1 MNAAGILQIVVYC
14 AVLLATALP
23 LGLYLARIYDGQKTW
38 LSPVLNPIERGIL
51 ALCGVR
57 RDQEQHWTAYA
68 ISLLIFNLVTLLA
81 LYAILR
87 LQAYLPFN
95 PAGETAMTPDL
106 AFNTAVSFTTNTN
119 WQSYGGESTLS
130 YFSQMAGLA
139 VHNFTSAAT
148 GLCVAVALIRG
159 FSRRSTKTLG
169 NFYVDLVRGIVHV
182 LLPLAILF
190 TLFLVWQGV
199 PQNVD
204 AYVSATTLD
213 GGATQTIAQ
222 GPVASQTAIKL
233 LGTNGGGFFNANS
246 AHPYENPTPLSNFGQ
261 MWSIVVIS
269 GALVFAFGKLVKD
282 FRQGRALFIAMSI
295 MMVIGVGLCYWAE
308 SSGNPLF
315 EPLGVDQVATDVNPG
330 GNMEGKELR
339 FGIANSALFATV
351 TTDTSCGAVNAM
363 LDSFTPLG
371 GLVPLFNMMLSEVIF
386 GGVGAGLHGMIVFVI
401 LTVFIAG
408 LMVGRT
414 PEYLGKKMEAKE
426 VKLAVLVILVF
437 PLSILGLGA
446 LSVILPAGTAAISAA
461 GPHGLTEALYA
472 YTSATANNG
481 SAFAGFSG
489 NTLYHNTMLSIA
501 MLLGRFIVIVPTLAI
516 AGSVAAKKLVPPS
529 AGTFPTHGTLF
540 IGLLIAIVV
549 VVGGLTFFP
558 FIALGPL
565 VEHLSLVAGTSF

>member
-1 MNAAGILQIVVYC
+1 MNAAGILQIVVFC
-14 AVLLATALP
+14 VLLVATAIP
-23 LGLYLARIYDGQKTW
+23 LGLYMARVYDGQRTW
-38 LSPVLNPIERGIL
+38 LTPVLGPIERAIL
-51 ALCGVR
+51 AVCGVR

-68 ISLLIFNLVTLLA
+68 ISLLIFNLVTLLV
-81 LYAILR
+81 LYAMLR
-87 LQAYLPFN
+87 LQGFLPFN
-95 PAGETAMTPDL
+95 PAGQAAMSPDL

-119 WQSYGGESTLS
+119 WQNYGGESTLS

-148 GLCVAVALIRG
+148 GLCVAIALIRG
-159 FSRRSTKTLG
+159 FARRSTKTVG

-182 LLPLAILF
+182 LLPAAILF

-199 PQNVD
+199 PQNLD
-204 AYVSATTLD
+204 AYTAAVGLE
-213 GGATQTIAQ
+213 GANQTIAQ

-246 AHPYENPTPLSNFGQ
+246 AHPFENPTPLSNFLQ
-261 MWSIVVIS
+261 MWSIVVLS
-269 GALVFAFGKLVKD
+269 AALLFAFGKLVKD
-282 FRQGRALFIAMSI
+282 FRQGRALFIAMGV
-295 MMVIGVGLCYWAE
+295 MMVVGIGLCYWAE
-308 SSGNPLF
+308 SAGNPLF
-315 EPLGVDQVATDVNPG
+315 APLGVDQMTSDVNPG

-351 TTDTSCGAVNAM
+351 TTDTSCGAVNSM

-386 GGVGAGLHGMIVFVI
+386 GGVGAGLHGMVVFVI

-426 VKLAVLVILVF
+426 IKLAVLIILVF
-437 PLSILGLGA
+437 PISVLGLGA
-446 LSVILPAGTAAISAA
+446 LTLMLPAGAAAISAP

-489 NTLYHNTMLSIA
+489 NTPYQNSMLAIA

-529 AGTFPTHGTLF
+529 SGTFPTHGTLF
-540 IGLLIAIVV
+540 IGLLIGVVV

-558 FIALGPL
+558 FIALGPV
-565 VEHLSLVAGTSF
+565 VEHLSLAAGTSF

>member
-1 MNAAGILQIVVYC
+1 MNAAGITQIVLFC
-14 AVLLATALP
+14 VLLAATAIP
-23 LGLYLARIYDGQKTW
+23 LGLYLARVYEGERTW
-38 LSPVLNPIERGIL
+38 LSPVLAPIERAIL
-51 ALCGVR
+51 AVCGVR

-68 ISLLIFNLVTLLA
+68 VSLLIFNLVTLLA

-87 LQAYLPFN
+87 LQGFLPFN
-95 PAGETAMTPDL
+95 PAGQGAMSADL

-119 WQSYGGESTLS
+119 WQNYGGESTLS
-130 YFSQMAGLA
+130 YFSQMAGLT

-148 GLCVAVALIRG
+148 GLCVAIALIRG
-159 FSRRSTKTLG
+159 FSRRSAKTIG
-169 NFYVDLVRGIVHV
+169 NFYVDLVRGVVHV
-182 LLPLAILF
+182 LLPAAILF

-199 PQNVD
+199 PQN
-204 AYVSATTLD
+204 LD
-213 GGATQTIAQ
+213 GYTAAVGLEGVSQTIAQ

-233 LGTNGGGFFNANS
+233 LGTNGGGFFNVNS
-246 AHPYENPTPLSNFGQ
+246 AHPFENPTPLSNFLQ
-261 MWSIVVIS
+261 MWSLLVLS
-269 GALVFAFGKLVKD
+269 AALVFAFGKMVKD
-282 FRQGRALFIAMSI
+282 FRQGRALFIAMGV
-295 MMVIGVGLCYWAE
+295 MMVVGIGLCYWAE
-308 SSGNPLF
+308 SAGNPLF
-315 EPLGVDQVATDVNPG
+315 TPLGVDQVASDLAPG

-339 FGIANSALFATV
+339 FGIVNSAMFATV
-351 TTDTSCGAVNAM
+351 TTDTSTGAVNSM

-386 GGVGAGLHGMIVFVI
+386 GGVGAGLHGMVVFVI

-426 VKLAVLVILVF
+426 IKLAVLIILVF
-437 PLSILGLGA
+437 PLSVLGLSS
-446 LSVILPAGTAAISAA
+446 LTLLIPAGAAAISAP
-461 GPHGLTEALYA
+461 GPHGVTEALYA

-489 NTLYHNTMLSIA
+489 NSLYQNTMLAIA

-529 AGTFPTHGTLF
+529 SGTFPTHGALF
-540 IGLLIAIVV
+540 IGLLIGIVV

-558 FIALGPL
+558 FIALGPV
-565 VEHLSLVAGTSF
+565 VEHLSLVTGTSF

>member
-1 MNAAGILQIVVYC
+1 MNAAGILQIFVFC
-14 AVLLATALP
+14 AFLVATSIP
-23 LGLYLARIYDGQKTW
+23 LGLYMARIYDGEKTW
-38 LSPVLNPIERGIL
+38 LSPIFDPIEKFL
-51 ALCGVR
+51 LLSFGVR

-68 ISLLIFNLVTLLA
+68 TSLLIFNLVTLLA

-87 LQAYLPFN
+87 LQGFLPFN
-95 PAGETAMTPDL
+95 PAGQAAMPADL

-119 WQSYGGESTLS
+119 WQNYGGESTLS

-159 FSRRSTKTLG
+159 FARRSSKTLG
-169 NFYVDLVRGIVHV
+169 NFYVDLVRSIVHV
-182 LLPLAILF
+182 LLPLSILV

-199 PQNVD
+199 PQNLD
-204 AYVSATTLD
+204 AYVSAT
-213 GGATQTIAQ
+213 GVEGAAQTIAQ
-222 GPVASQTAIKL
+222 GPVASQDAIKL

-246 AHPYENPTPLSNFGQ
+246 AHPYENPTPLSNFSQ
-261 MWSIVVIS
+261 MWSILIVAA
-269 GALVFAFGKLVKD
+269 GLVFALGKLVKD
-282 FRQGRALFIAMSI
+282 FRQGRALFIAMGI
-295 MMVIGVGLCYWAE
+295 MMVAGMGLAYWAE
-308 SSGNPLF
+308 SDGNPLF
-315 EPLGVDQVATDVNPG
+315 TPLGVDQAASDLSPG

-339 FGIANSALFATV
+339 FGIVNTAMFATV
-351 TTDTSCGAVNAM
+351 TTDTSCGAVNSM
-363 LDSFTPLG
+363 HDSFTPLG
-371 GLVPLFNMMLSEVIF
+371 GLVPLANMMLSEVIF
-386 GGVGAGLHGMIVFVI
+386 GGVGAGLHGMIIFVI
-401 LTVFIAG
+401 VTVFIAG

-414 PEYLGKKMEAKE
+414 PEYLGKKMESKE

-446 LSVILPAGTAAISAA
+446 LAVTLPAALPAISAA

-472 YTSATANNG
+472 YTSVTANNG

-489 NTLYHNTMLSIA
+489 NNLYSNVMLAIG

-540 IGLLIAIVV
+540 IGLLIAIVL

-558 FIALGPL
+558 VVALGPI

>member
-1 MNAAGILQIVVYC
+1 MNAAGFLQIVVYC
-14 AVLLATALP
+14 VVLLATALP
-23 LGLYLARIYDGQKTW
+23 LGLYLARIYEGKSTW
-38 LSPVLNPIERGIL
+38 LSPVLVPIERAIL
-51 ALCGVR
+51 AVCGVR

-68 ISLLIFNLVTLLA
+68 TSLLIFNLVTLLA

-95 PAGETAMTPDL
+95 PAGQGAMSADL

-119 WQSYGGESTLS
+119 WQNYGGESALS
-130 YFSQMAGLA
+130 YFSQMAGLT

-148 GLCVAVALIRG
+148 GLCVAVALLRG
-159 FSRRSTKTLG
+159 FSRRSSKTLG

-182 LLPLAILF
+182 LLPAAILF

-199 PQNVD
+199 PQN
-204 AYVSATTLD
+204 LD
-213 GGATQTIAQ
+213 GYTAAIGLEGAHQTIAQ
-222 GPVASQTAIKL
+222 GPVASQDAIKL

-246 AHPYENPTPLSNFGQ
+246 AHPYENPTPLSNFAQ
-261 MWSIVVIS
+261 MWAIVVLS
-269 GALVFAFGKLVKD
+269 AALVFAFGKLVKD
-282 FRQGRALFIAMSI
+282 FRQGRALFIAMGI
-295 MMVIGVGLCYWAE
+295 MMVIGIGLCYWAE
-308 SSGNPLF
+308 SAGNPLF
-315 EPLGVDQVATDVNPG
+315 APLGVDQTASIVNPG
-330 GNMEGKELR
+330 GNMEGKEVR
-339 FGIANSALFATV
+339 FGIVNSALFATV

-371 GLVPLFNMMLSEVIF
+371 GLVPLFNMMLSEVVF
-386 GGVGAGLHGMIVFVI
+386 GGVGAGLHGMIIFVI
-401 LTVFIAG
+401 VTVFIAG

-426 VKLAVLVILVF
+426 IKLAVLAILVF
-437 PLSILGLGA
+437 PLSVLGFGA
-446 LSVILPAGTAAISAA
+446 LSVVLPAGTAAISAA

-472 YTSATANNG
+472 YTSTTANNG

-489 NTLYHNTMLSIA
+489 NSLYQNSMLAIA

>member
-1 MNAAGILQIVVYC
+1 MNAAGITQIVVFC
-14 AVLLATALP
+14 VLLAATAIP
-23 LGLYLARIYDGQKTW
+23 LGLYLARVYDGKTSF
-38 LSPVLNPIERGIL
+38 LTPIERGVL
-51 ALCGVR
+51 AAIGVR

-68 ISLLIFNLVTLLA
+68 VSLLVFNLVVLLA

-95 PAGETAMTPDL
+95 PAGQAAMPADL

-119 WQSYGGESTLS
+119 WQNYGGESTLS

-148 GLCVAVALIRG
+148 GLCVAIALIRG
-159 FSRRSTKTLG
+159 FSRRSAKTIG

-199 PQNVD
+199 PQNLD
-204 AYVSATTLD
+204 AYTAAAGLD
-213 GGATQTIAQ
+213 GVQQTIAQ
-222 GPVASQTAIKL
+222 GPVASQDAIKL

-246 AHPYENPTPLSNFGQ
+246 AHPYENPTPLSNFLQ
-261 MWSIVVIS
+261 MWAIVVIS
-269 GALVFAFGKLVKD
+269 AALVFAFGRLVKD
-282 FRQGRALFIAMSI
+282 FRQGRALFIAMGV
-295 MMVIGVGLCYWAE
+295 MMVVGIGLCYWAE
-308 SSGNPLF
+308 SAGNPLF
-315 EPLGVDQVATDVNPG
+315 APMGVDQTASDVNPG

-339 FGIANSALFATV
+339 FGIADSALFATV

-371 GLVPLFNMMLSEVIF
+371 GLVPLFNMMLSEVVF

-426 VKLAVLVILVF
+426 IKLAVLMILVF
-437 PLSILGLGA
+437 PISALGLSA
-446 LSVILPAGTAAISAA
+446 LTLMVPAGTAAITAP

-481 SAFAGFSG
+481 SAFGGFSG
-489 NTLYHNTMLSIA
+489 NSLFHNSLLAVA
-501 MLLGRFIVIVPTLAI
+501 MLLGRFIVIIPTLAI
-516 AGSVAAKKLVPPS
+516 AGSVAAKKLVPAS
-529 AGTFPTHGTLF
+529 AGTFPTHGALF
-540 IGLLIAIVV
+540 IGLLIGIVLI
-549 VVGGLTFFP
+549 VGGLTFFP

-565 VEHLSLVAGTSF
+565 VEHLSLAAGTSF

>member
-1 MNAAGILQIVVYC
+1 MNIAGILQIVVYC
-14 AVLLATALP
+14 ALLLATALP
-23 LGLYLARIYDGQKTW
+23 LGLYLARVYEGQGTW
-38 LSPVLNPIERGIL
+38 LSPVLAPIERGIL
-51 ALCGVR
+51 AVCGVR

-68 ISLLIFNLVTLLA
+68 VSLLIFNLVTLLA

-119 WQSYGGESTLS
+119 WQNYGGESTLS
-130 YFSQMAGLA
+130 YFSQMAGLT

-148 GLCVAVALIRG
+148 GMCVAVALIRG

-169 NFYVDLVRGIVHV
+169 NFYVDLVRGLVHV
-182 LLPLAILF
+182 LLPMAILF
-190 TLFLVWQGV
+190 TIFLVWQGV
-199 PQNVD
+199 PQNLD
-204 AYVSATTLD
+204 AYTSAVGLD
-213 GGATQTIAQ
+213 GASQTIAQ
-222 GPVASQTAIKL
+222 GPIASQTAIKL

-246 AHPYENPTPLSNFGQ
+246 AHPFENPTPLSNFLQ

-269 GALVFAFGKLVKD
+269 AGLVFAFGKLVKD
-282 FRQGRALFIAMSI
+282 FRQGRALFIAMSV
-295 MMVIGVGLCYWAE
+295 MMVAGILLCYWAE
-308 SSGNPLF
+308 AGGNPLF
-315 EPLGVDQVATDVNPG
+315 TPLGIDQVASDINPG

-339 FGIANSALFATV
+339 FGIVNSALFATV
-351 TTDTSCGAVNAM
+351 TTDTSCGAVNAF

-371 GLVPLFNMMLSEVIF
+371 GLVPLFDMMLSEVIF
-386 GGVGAGLHGMIVFVI
+386 GGVGAGLHGMIIFVI
-401 LTVFIAG
+401 VTVFIAG

-426 VKLAVLVILVF
+426 VKLAVLAILVF

-446 LSVILPAGTAAISAA
+446 LSVLLPAGTAAISAP

-472 YTSATANNG
+472 YTSTTANNG
-481 SAFAGFSG
+481 SAFGGFSG
-489 NTLYHNTMLSIA
+489 NSLYQNTMLAVA

-516 AGSVAAKKLVPPS
+516 AGSVAAKKLVPAS

>member
-1 MNAAGILQIVVYC
+1 MNAAGIVQIVVYC
-14 AVLLATALP
+14 VFLTATAIP
-23 LGLYLARIYDGQKTW
+23 LGLYMARVFEGEKTW
-38 LSPVLNPIERGIL
+38 LSPVFDPIEKL
-51 ALCGVR
+51 LLVLFGVR
-57 RDQEQHWTAYA
+57 RDQEQHWTAYTV
-68 ISLLIFNLVTLLA
+68 SLLVFNGVTLLA

-87 LQAYLPFN
+87 LQSFLPFN
-95 PAGETAMTPDL
+95 PAGQAAVPADL

-119 WQSYGGESTLS
+119 WQNYGGESTLS
-130 YFSQMAGLA
+130 YFTQMAGLT

-148 GLCVAVALIRG
+148 GMCVAVALIRG
-159 FSRRSTKTLG
+159 FSRRSAKTLG

-199 PQNVD
+199 PQNLD
-204 AYVSATTLD
+204 AYVSASGLD
-213 GGATQTIAQ
+213 GASQTIAQ

-246 AHPYENPTPLSNFGQ
+246 AHPFENPTPLSNFLQ

-269 GALVFAFGKLVKD
+269 AGLVFAFGKLVKD
-282 FRQGRALFIAMSI
+282 FRQGRALFIAMSV
-295 MMVIGVGLCYWAE
+295 MMVAGILLCYWAE
-308 SSGNPLF
+308 AGGNPLF
-315 EPLGVDQVATDVNPG
+315 TPLGIDQVASDINPG

-339 FGIANSALFATV
+339 FGIVNSALFATV
-351 TTDTSCGAVNAM
+351 TTDTSCGAVNAF

-371 GLVPLFNMMLSEVIF
+371 GLVPLFDMMLSEVIF
-386 GGVGAGLHGMIVFVI
+386 GGVGAGLHGMIIFVI
-401 LTVFIAG
+401 VTVFIAG

-426 VKLAVLVILVF
+426 DKLAVLAILVF

-446 LSVILPAGTAAISAA
+446 LSVLLPAGTAAISAP

-472 YTSATANNG
+472 YTSTTANNG
-481 SAFAGFSG
+481 SAFGGFSG
-489 NTLYHNTMLSIA
+489 NSLYQNTMLAVA

-516 AGSVAAKKLVPPS
+516 AGSVAAKKLVPAS

>member
-14 AVLLATALP
+14 AFLVATSVP
-23 LGLYLARIYDGQKTW
+23 LGLYMARIYGGEKTW
-38 LSPVLNPIERGIL
+38 LSPVLDPVEKFLLISF
-51 ALCGVR
+51 GVK

-68 ISLLIFNLVTLLA
+68 VSLLVFNLVTLLA

-87 LQAYLPFN
+87 LQSFLPFN
-95 PAGETAMTPDL
+95 PAGQAAMTPDL

-119 WQSYGGESTLS
+119 WQNYGGETTLS

-148 GLCVAVALIRG
+148 GLCVAVAVIRG
-159 FSRRSTKTLG
+159 FSRRSAKTLG
-169 NFYVDLVRGIVHV
+169 NFYVDLVRGLVHV
-182 LLPLAILF
+182 LLPLSILF

-199 PQNVD
+199 PQNLD
-204 AYVSATTLD
+204 AYVSATALD
-213 GGATQTIAQ
+213 GGAAQTIAQ
-222 GPVASQTAIKL
+222 GPVASQDAIKL

-261 MWSIVVIS
+261 MWSIVVVS
-269 GALVFAFGKLVKD
+269 AALVFAFGKLVKD
-282 FRQGRALFIAMSI
+282 FRQGRALFIAMGI
-295 MMVIGVGLCYWAE
+295 MMVVGVGLAYWAE
-308 SSGNPLF
+308 SDGNPLF
-315 EPLGVDQVATDVNPG
+315 TPLGIDQTASDVNPG

-351 TTDTSCGAVNAM
+351 TTDTSCGAVNSM
-363 LDSFTPLG
+363 HDSFTPLG
-371 GLVPLFNMMLSEVIF
+371 GLVPLANMMLNEVIF
-386 GGVGAGLHGMIVFVI
+386 GGVGAGLHGMIIFVI
-401 LTVFIAG
+401 VTVFIAG

-426 VKLAVLVILVF
+426 VKLAVLAILVF
-437 PLSILGLGA
+437 PLSVLGLGA
-446 LSVILPAGTAAISAA
+446 LSVTLPAGVAAISAA

-472 YTSATANNG
+472 YASTTANNG

-489 NTLYHNTMLSIA
+489 NSLYQNSLLSIA

-558 FIALGPL
+558 FVALGPL
-565 VEHLSLVAGTSF
+565 VEHLSLINGISF

>member
-1 MNAAGILQIVVYC
+1 MNAAGITQIVVFC
-14 AVLLATALP
+14 VLLVATAVP
-23 LGLYLARIYDGQKTW
+23 LGLYLARVYDGKSTW
-38 LSPVLNPIERGIL
+38 LTPIERAIL
-51 ALCGVR
+51 AVCGVR

-68 ISLLIFNLVTLLA
+68 VSLLIFNLMTLLA

-95 PAGETAMTPDL
+95 PAGETAMAPDL

-119 WQSYGGESTLS
+119 WQNYGGESTLS

-148 GLCVAVALIRG
+148 GMCVAVALIRG

-169 NFYVDLVRGIVHV
+169 SFYVDLVRGIVHV

-199 PQNVD
+199 PQNLD
-204 AYVSATTLD
+204 AYTSAVGLE
-213 GGATQTIAQ
+213 GASQTIAQ
-222 GPVASQTAIKL
+222 GPVATQTAIKL

-246 AHPYENPTPLSNFGQ
+246 AHPFENPTPLSNFLQ

-269 GALVFAFGKLVKD
+269 AGLVFAFGKLVKD
-282 FRQGRALFIAMSI
+282 FRQGRALFIAMGI
-295 MMVIGVGLCYWAE
+295 MMVAGAGLCYWAE
-308 SSGNPLF
+308 SSGNPLVGA
-315 EPLGVDQVATDVNPG
+315 LSVDQTASDLNPG

-351 TTDTSCGAVNAM
+351 TTDTSCGAVNAFI
-363 LDSFTPLG
+363 DSFTPLG
-371 GLVPLFNMMLSEVIF
+371 GLVPLFNMMLSEVVF
-386 GGVGAGLHGMIVFVI
+386 GGVGAGLHGMIIFVI
-401 LTVFIAG
+401 VTVFIAG

-426 VKLAVLVILVF
+426 VKLAVLAILVF

-446 LSVILPAGTAAISAA
+446 LSVVLPAGTAAISAP

-472 YTSATANNG
+472 YVSTTANNG
-481 SAFAGFSG
+481 SAFGGFSG
-489 NTLYHNTMLSIA
+489 NTLYQNSMLAVA
-501 MLLGRFIVIVPTLAI
+501 MLLGRFIVIIPTLAI

-529 AGTFPTHGTLF
+529 AGTFPTHGALF

-565 VEHLSLVAGTSF
+565 VEHLSLAAGTSF